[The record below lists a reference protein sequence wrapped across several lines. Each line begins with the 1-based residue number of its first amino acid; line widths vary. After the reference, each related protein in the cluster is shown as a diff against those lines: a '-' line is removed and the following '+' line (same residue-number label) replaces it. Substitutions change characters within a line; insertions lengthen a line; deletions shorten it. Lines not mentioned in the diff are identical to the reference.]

1 MLAAF
6 WTAIWEFII
15 GLFKPRK
22 ERIEPVIE
30 GYDGLVE
37 AQQSVI
43 DKLNERIDGLENELA
58 KHIRIRKR
66 QAKKLGEAVSEI
78 AQLTKDV
85 KECNDHRQE
94 LEQRVKTLET
104 KVPEVPQL

>member
-6 WTAIWEFII
+6 WTAIWEFIV
-15 GLFKPRK
+15 GLFKPKR

-30 GYDGLVE
+30 GYDDLVE

-58 KHIRIRKR
+58 KHIRLRKR
-66 QAKKLGEAVSEI
+66 QAKKLGQAVSKI
-78 AQLTKDV
+78 TKLTADV
-85 KECNDHRQE
+85 RECNDHRQE
-94 LEQRVKTLET
+94 LEQRVKMLET
-104 KVPEVPQL
+104 KVPE